1 MIAEPTYTHAR
12 RRSLGLAL
20 ALLCIAAPAAH
31 ATSGGAAL
39 APSTSA
45 SAASTTPEPATAL
58 PANNNRKPVA
68 SGQIRRAQVLLQV
81 RSTGRHDTTTR
92 KVVRRFQTLRG
103 LNPYGVIDAAT
114 YVQIRAAFALV
125 ETGGSTLA
133 GSGSGASTTTTESST
148 TSLPSSLAPITGRE
162 RAILDRIA
170 QCESGGNPR
179 AISSNGLYRGK
190 YQFDRQTWASVG
202 GSGDPAAASE
212 AEQDQRAA
220 ILLRRRGTAPWPV
233 CGR

>member
-1 MIAEPTYTHAR
+1 MIALPPYTHAR
-12 RRSLGLAL
+12 RRSLGLAFAVL
-20 ALLCIAAPAAH
+20 FAAAPAAH
-31 ATSGGAAL
+31 ATTGGAAL
-39 APSTSA
+39 APSTNA
-45 SAASTTPEPATAL
+45 SAASTTPAPAAEL
-58 PANNNRKPVA
+58 PSNNTRKPVA
-68 SGQIRRAQVLLQV
+68 STQIRRAQVLLQV
-81 RSTGRHDTTTR
+81 RTTGRHDTTTR

-103 LNPYGVIDAAT
+103 LNPYGVIDLAT
-114 YVQIRAAFALV
+114 YQQIRASFALV

-133 GSGSGASTTTTESST
+133 GSGSSSSSSSSSST
-148 TSLPSSLAPITGRE
+148 TQLPDTLAPITGRE

-179 AISSNGLYRGK
+179 AVSSNGLYRGK
-190 YQFDRQTWASVG
+190 YQFDRATWATVG

>member
-1 MIAEPTYTHAR
+1 MIALPPYIHAR

-20 ALLCIAAPAAH
+20 ALLSIAAPSAH
-31 ATSGGAAL
+31 ATSGGAVL

-45 SAASTTPEPATAL
+45 SAASTTPEPAATV
-58 PANNNRKPVA
+58 PATNGRKPVA
-68 SGQIRRAQVLLQV
+68 SPQIRRAQVLLQV
-81 RSTGRHDTTTR
+81 RTTGRHDTNTR

-103 LNPYGVIDAAT
+103 LNPYGVIDATT
-114 YVQIRAAFALV
+114 YQQIRAAFALV
-125 ETGGSTLA
+125 ETGGSSLA
-133 GSGSGASTTTTESST
+133 GGGSGSTTAEPEESTTK
-148 TSLPSSLAPITGRE
+148 LPSSLAPITGRE

-190 YQFDRQTWASVG
+190 YQFDRPTWASVG